1 MIRIAATLWS
11 MSLQAGVLILVIL
24 AVRFCF
30 RRYPK
35 IYSYCLWG
43 LVALRLLCPVFVET
57 PFSLLPGSITADS
70 IAQGG
75 GTKETLRAEQ
85 DAGVSNIPEAAPGAV
100 ALSEAAGADEAGDEE
115 LPEIVGADAVGNGE
129 LPETAG
135 GDTLGN
141 EELPEAAGADEA
153 GDEELPETAGAD
165 EAGTAGLFEAAGI
178 DATGGGRPA
187 EAAKP
192 SSNRD
197 AVSGMKEDGIPGNAA
212 EGKESGR
219 GIAGQLPG
227 ALAAAYIAGVG
238 FVFCVCAAQYW
249 GLKRK
254 TAAAVREEGRIW
266 RSENIDTPFV
276 AGIFRPKIML
286 PYHIGGDEAR
296 YILRHEA
303 MHIRHRDPLICL
315 LGLLCVC
322 LHWWNPLVWLAY
334 CKMNQDMEMCCDEAV
349 LRKEPKEERVAYAK
363 ALFAFAGKRSG
374 LFALPAFG
382 ESHTEKRIEN
392 LAKQK
397 KGGCLPAGL
406 TVLLAVFCG
415 AAFLTVPVCGT
426 QQSQGREEDTRR
438 ESGEDREDEIV
449 LGSDAGG
456 EGGIVPGSDAG
467 GEEKIISGN
476 NTEGEGEIVPE
487 SDAGGEDEIV
497 PGSGA
502 GGEKDTGREGE
513 GEEDIRREEE
523 ERPSAEQTDVSV
535 PDGQIEEQSFV
546 AEINPYGTVVFASF
560 EPDQDKG
567 PYADV
572 CFRLLRDG
580 ETVYE
585 FPSNEFRTL
594 PEEMTFRKIEAV
606 AFPDLNQDGYTDVV
620 TIASYWFLET
630 IFHETRIFTG
640 TKSGDFVEERYL
652 EEAYNQSHEL
662 HSIADILDFAARPQN
677 QDYFLYTS
685 IYGKWRVT
693 EHIAPTGIYA
703 LSAEEIEGFEGIE
716 LEYGRYWFKRST
728 QETGQILDRYKR
740 EQITAAE
747 LEEAFSVN
755 AADLGIDTDTLA
767 CYELQGVRFT
777 YREQNAQRTT
787 ADNFGVH
794 FYLIDGY
801 HALIYHEG
809 VFFRAERE

>member
-1 MIRIAATLWS
+1 MIRIVATLWS

-75 GTKETLRAEQ
+75 GTKETLRAGQ
-85 DAGVSNIPEAAPGAV
+85 DGRTSDIPEAAPGTV
-100 ALSEAAGADEAGDEE
+100 ALSEAAGADEAG
-115 LPEIVGADAVGNGE
+115 
-129 LPETAG
+129 
-135 GDTLGN
+135 
-141 EELPEAAGADEA
+141 
-153 GDEELPETAGAD
+153 
-165 EAGTAGLFEAAGI
+165 TAGLFETAGI

-187 EAAKP
+187 EAAEP

-249 GLKRK
+249 VLKRK

-415 AAFLTVPVCGT
+415 AAFLTVPACGT

-449 LGSDAGG
+449 
-456 EGGIVPGSDAG
+456 
-467 GEEKIISGN
+467 
-476 NTEGEGEIVPE
+476 
-487 SDAGGEDEIV
+487 

-502 GGEKDTGREGE
+502 DGEKDTGREGE

-755 AADLGIDTDTLA
+755 AADLGIDTDMLA

>member
-57 PFSLLPGSITADS
+57 PFSLLPGSITANS

-75 GTKETLRAEQ
+75 GTKETLRAGQ

-100 ALSEAAGADEAGDEE
+100 ALSEAART
-115 LPEIVGADAVGNGE
+115 DAVGNGE
-129 LPETAG
+129 LPGTAVV
-135 GDTLGN
+135 N
-141 EELPEAAGADEA
+141 AAGSEGLIEA
-153 GDEELPETAGAD
+153 AGAD
-165 EAGTAGLFEAAGI
+165 EAGTAGLPETAGI

-187 EAAKP
+187 EAAEP

-227 ALAAAYIAGVG
+227 ALAAAYIAGAG

-382 ESHTEKRIEN
+382 ESHTEKRIGN
-392 LAKQK
+392 LAKKK

-438 ESGEDREDEIV
+438 ESGEDREDGIV
-449 LGSDAGG
+449 PGGDAGGEGGIVSGGDAGGEEKIISGNNTGG

-467 GEEKIISGN
+467 GEDG
-476 NTEGEGEIVPE
+476 IVPR
-487 SDAGGEDEIV
+487 SDAGGESEIV
-497 PGSGA
+497 SGSDTGENSSSPGSGA
-502 GGEKDTGREGE
+502 DGEKDTGREDE

-523 ERPSAEQTDVSV
+523 ERPSAEHANVSV
-535 PDGQIEEQSFV
+535 PDGQIEEQSFL

-594 PEEMTFRKIEAV
+594 PEEMTFREIEAV

-662 HSIADILDFAARPQN
+662 HSIADILDFAAHPQN

-693 EHIAPTGIYA
+693 GHITPTGIYA
-703 LSAEEIEGFEGIE
+703 LSAEEIESFEGIG

-767 CYELQGVRFT
+767 CYELQRVRFT
-777 YREQNAQRTT
+777 YREQNEKRTT